1 MERSPAC
8 CFSGYRPEKFNLSP
22 AGLDALA
29 HDLEAAV
36 REAAADGYR
45 IFVSGMSRGFDLWA
59 AETVLKL
66 RKELSIQLLCAV
78 PFDGQSA
85 GWEPAWQALYRR
97 VLLEAD
103 FVQSLSREYTPD
115 CYFVRNRFMVQGCS
129 RLICWYDG
137 RPGGTKFTVRC
148 AKRSGLELVNLADRQ
163 LCLYGHLR
171 HASTQTPGL
180 AGRSAGSPMM
190 R

>member
-1 MERSPAC
+1 MERSQVC

-22 AGLDALA
+22 DEFGSIMQE
-29 HDLEAAV
+29 LEIAV
-36 REAAADGYR
+36 RNAAADGYR
-45 IFVSGMSRGFDLWA
+45 LFVSGMSRGFDLWA

-66 RKELSIQLLCAV
+66 RKELPIQLLCAV

-85 GWEPAWQALYRR
+85 GWEPAWQALHRR

-103 FVQSLSREYTPD
+103 LVQSLSREYTPD

-137 RPGGTKFTVRC
+137 RSGGTEFTVRC
-148 AKRSGLELVNLADRQ
+148 AKRNGLELVNLADRQ
-163 LCLYGHLR
+163 LSLY
-171 HASTQTPGL
+171 
-180 AGRSAGSPMM
+180 
-190 R
+190 